1 MKNNEYKDDDVIVIG
16 GSCWKPAQKNDSN
29 DNHSSRWKAA
39 AIFFATVLLALC
51 AFFLCKHI
59 YYNNQFNRSRPDSE
73 VLSQLAT
80 EMSGKAGVTMT
91 LEEAMGVKM
100 KIYTLDGLKAHLAD
114 TVPDYSDSTVFLI
127 TRSSDYRIKNGEK
140 QIIGDFIKEGVCI
153 SESLWRAG
161 FMAIKDGNAQIGISR
176 SKKIRKEMIENEG
189 SMFRQIALVSAGTR
203 CDKQFILKGKV
214 TRCAYARDIEG
225 NLSFIETVDPETLY
239 GFADALIEYGF
250 IDAIYVTGGSQ
261 PDCFYREYDGSAHG
275 QFIDDK
281 PHELVVWC
289 KPE

>member
-16 GSCWKPAQKNDSN
+16 GSGWKPSQENNGN
-29 DNHSSRWKAA
+29 DNHSRRWKIA

-51 AFFLCKHI
+51 TFFIGKHI
-59 YYNNQFNRSRPDSE
+59 YYNNQFSRSRPDSE

-91 LEEAMGVKM
+91 LDEAMGVKM
-100 KIYTLDGLKAHLAD
+100 KIYTLEGLKAHFAD
-114 TVPDYSDSTVFLI
+114 TVPDYSDSTIFLI

-140 QIIGDFIKEGVCI
+140 QIIGDFIKEGVCL
-153 SESLWRAG
+153 SESPWRAG
-161 FMAIKDGNAQIGISR
+161 FMVIKDGNAQIGISR
-176 SKKIRKEMIENEG
+176 SKKIRKEMIENKG
-189 SMFRQIALVSAGTR
+189 SMFRQMALVSAGTR

-214 TRCAYARDIEG
+214 MRCAYARDIEG
-225 NLSFIETVDPETLY
+225 NLYFIETVEPETLY

-261 PDCFYREYDGSAHG
+261 PDLFYRQPDGTLHG
-275 QFIDDK
+275 QYIDDK
-281 PHELVVWC
+281 PHELIVWTR
-289 KPE
+289 